1 MSKETFEGVHQA
13 PVSNTSE
20 SSAYAIGVTVRQEFR
35 ASVAAAAGVD
45 VNNVVIHAVIE
56 KGQKSR
62 RLRTTVTVDR
72 REFFFSIEVLFEVF
86 KEGNTPPILPIHA
99 LNQQLVLRGLPQ
111 LTTMNQLSSLT
122 VPEIDK
128 SDSNA
133 GSNSWI
139 AIPVTLCSTVLC
151 CGCIAAGY
159 IYRRRSHA
167 DLEQGNP
174 DVTVEVSLENYV
186 GNQSFTD
193 SFISMEES
201 QIGAGDRNTS
211 EKGQPQEQPLQPQ
224 QDLLRQEPT
233 PFQEE
238 RAQISNQSVKAISP
252 VANQQLPDTHAEQD
266 ELHRGDDEAS
276 AVNRP
281 GGVKAMLTQLNNKY
295 SDSHVKLPDG
305 TVSGASTI

>member
-1 MSKETFEGVHQA
+1 V
-13 PVSNTSE
+13 NL
-20 SSAYAIGVTVRQEFR
+20 R
-35 ASVAAAAGVD
+35 A
-45 VNNVVIHAVIE
+45 
-56 KGQKSR
+56 
-62 RLRTTVTVDR
+62 
-72 REFFFSIEVLFEVF
+72 
-86 KEGNTPPILPIHA
+86 
-99 LNQQLVLRGLPQ
+99 
-111 LTTMNQLSSLT
+111 
-122 VPEIDK
+122 
-128 SDSNA
+128 
-133 GSNSWI
+133 
-139 AIPVTLCSTVLC
+139 
-151 CGCIAAGY
+151 
-159 IYRRRSHA
+159 
-167 DLEQGNP
+167 GNP